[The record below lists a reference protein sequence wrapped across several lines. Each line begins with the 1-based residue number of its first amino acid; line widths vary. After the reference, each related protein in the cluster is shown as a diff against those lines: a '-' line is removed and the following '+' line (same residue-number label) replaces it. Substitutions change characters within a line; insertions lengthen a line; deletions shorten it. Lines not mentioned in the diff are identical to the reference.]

1 MKLSKE
7 IVAGR
12 SLGGIALR
20 TSVDTVI
27 ASLGDRRVLDLCNGI
42 ASIDGGVILIGYGED
57 RLIYSVMC
65 DHRFNG
71 NYLGKLWP
79 GMTVREVLESS
90 ATQAAWGGAVV
101 VDGIDGIGLPLPSGL
116 DDFDQ
121 ITDHLQLEHVFD
133 HLSVFLLSTPEAA
146 TGH

>member
-12 SLGGIALR
+12 SLGGIALGA
-20 TSVDTVI
+20 SVDTVI

-42 ASIDGGVILIGYGED
+42 ASIDGGIILIGYGED
-57 RLIYSVMC
+57 GLIYSVMC

-79 GMTVREVLESS
+79 
-90 ATQAAWGGAVV
+90 A
-101 VDGIDGIGLPLPSGL
+101 
-116 DDFDQ
+116 
-121 ITDHLQLEHVFD
+121 
-133 HLSVFLLSTPEAA
+133 
-146 TGH
+146 